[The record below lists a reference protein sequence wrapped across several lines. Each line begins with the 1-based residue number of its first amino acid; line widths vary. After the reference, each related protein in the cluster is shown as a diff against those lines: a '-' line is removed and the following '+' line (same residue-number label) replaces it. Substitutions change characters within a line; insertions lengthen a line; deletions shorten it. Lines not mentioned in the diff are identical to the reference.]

1 VSLGCLGGIFKN
13 PLRVPYWVNWMQT
26 QTQTPNQTQTP
37 EKGQI
42 RKLIRKVVRGKIM
55 EIKPLGN
62 GEYMVW
68 SRYEQCNEDDGGTW
82 DIYTRVKIQGNNVEV
97 LDEDW
102 E

>member
-1 VSLGCLGGIFKN
+1 MN
-13 PLRVPYWVNWMQT
+13 
-26 QTQTPNQTQTP
+26 TQTPNQSQNTQNQGQIQTP
-37 EKGQI
+37 V

-55 EIKPLGN
+55 EIRPLGN

-68 SRYEQCNEDDGGTW
+68 SRYEVGNEEDGGTW
-82 DIYTRVKIQGNNVEV
+82 DIYARVKIQGNKVEV

>member
-1 VSLGCLGGIFKN
+1 LREYLKT
-13 PLRVPYWVNWMQT
+13 PLRVPYLVVWVN
-26 QTQTPNQTQTP
+26 TQTPNPSPVTGQT
-37 EKGQI
+37 QI
-42 RKLIRKVVRGKIM
+42 RKLIKKVVRGKIM
-55 EIKPLGN
+55 EIRPLGN

-68 SRYEQCNEDDGGTW
+68 SRYEVGNEEDGGTW

>member
-1 VSLGCLGGIFKN
+1 MGEYLKT
-13 PLRVPYWVNWMQT
+13 PLETPYLVVQVANT
-26 QTQTPNQTQTP
+26 QTQNLSP
-37 EKGQI
+37 EKGQTQI

-68 SRYEQCNEDDGGTW
+68 SRYEECNEEDGGTW

>member
-1 VSLGCLGGIFKN
+1 
-13 PLRVPYWVNWMQT
+13 
-26 QTQTPNQTQTP
+26 
-37 EKGQI
+37 
-42 RKLIRKVVRGKIM
+42 M

-68 SRYEQCNEDDGGTW
+68 SRYEEGNEEDGGTW
-82 DIYTRVKIQGNNVEV
+82 DIYTHVKIQGNNVEV

>member
-1 VSLGCLGGIFKN
+1 MN
-13 PLRVPYWVNWMQT
+13 
-26 QTQTPNQTQTP
+26 TPNQTQTP
-37 EKGQI
+37 NNQTPVTGETQV

-55 EIKPLGN
+55 EIRPLGN

-68 SRYEQCNEDDGGTW
+68 SRYEEGNEEDGGTW

>member
-1 VSLGCLGGIFKN
+1 LGGLGGIFKN
-13 PLRVPYWVNWMQT
+13 PLRVPYLVVQVANT
-26 QTQTPNQTQTP
+26 QIQTPNQGQT
-37 EKGQI
+37 QI

-68 SRYEQCNEDDGGTW
+68 SRYEEGNEEDGGTW

>member
-1 VSLGCLGGIFKN
+1 MRGLGGIFKN

-26 QTQTPNQTQTP
+26 PNQTPNPSP
-37 EKGQI
+37 EKGQTQI
-42 RKLIRKVVRGKIM
+42 RKLVRKVVKGKIM

-68 SRYEQCNEDDGGTW
+68 SRYEVGNEEDGGTW

>member
-1 VSLGCLGGIFKN
+1 MREYLKT
-13 PLRVPYWVNWMQT
+13 PLETPYLVVQVANT
-26 QTQTPNQTQTP
+26 QTQNLSP
-37 EKGQI
+37 EKGQTQI

-68 SRYEQCNEDDGGTW
+68 SRYEECNEEDGGTW
-82 DIYTRVKIQGNNVEV
+82 DIYTRVKIQSNNVEV